1 MPLSLPAL
9 SVRKKDQLVLGKW
22 VRATTTPGGLV
33 RRARIILLA
42 SQGQSNRQ
50 IGLKVGCTAVVVSQ
64 WRRRYR
70 SQGLAGLQD
79 RGRPGR
85 PAKITVEE
93 KKRIVTRVCA
103 APPAY
108 LSRWSVRTL
117 AREMGYPA
125 SVVHLILQ
133 EHDLHPHRL
142 RTFNFSPDPCFE
154 EKLLEVVGLYM
165 NPPENAAVLCVDE
178 KTGIQALD
186 RTQPMLPLRAKKPRS
201 WSNEYVRHGTRTLL
215 AALEIKTGK
224 VTAHVR
230 DNRRSE
236 TFLEFMDAVV
246 ARHGRQRLCVVMDN
260 LNTHLNAAA
269 LDWLAHHPRVSFH
282 YTPTHASWVNLVEC
296 FFSILTRQGLQQAVH
311 LSARELTRFL
321 KNYIRAYNKTCGPF
335 TWTKGPNKL
344 KRIIELTK
352 QYQDRYVRN

>member
-1 MPLSLPAL
+1 MPSSLPAL
-9 SVRKKDQLVLGKW
+9 SVNKKDRSVLEKW

-50 IGLKVGCTAVVVSQ
+50 IALKVGCTAHVVGQ
-64 WRRRYR
+64 WRRRYQ

-79 RGRPGR
+79 RVRPGR

-93 KKRIVTRVCA
+93 KKKIVTRVCG
-103 APPAY
+103 APPAW

-154 EKLLEVVGLYM
+154 EKLLEVVGLYLK
-165 NPPENAAVLCVDE
+165 PPENAVVLCVDE

-224 VTAHVR
+224 VTAHVC

-246 ARHGRQRLCVVMDN
+246 ASHGGQRLCVVMDN

-269 LDWLAHHPRVSFH
+269 MDWLARHPRVSFH

-311 LSARELTRFL
+311 LSAQELTRFL
-321 KNYIRAYNKTCGPF
+321 KDYIRAYNKTCGPF

>member
-1 MPLSLPAL
+1 MPAALEALRVSKSDRLELEAILRRHTVEASLA
-9 SVRKKDQLVLGKW
+9 
-22 VRATTTPGGLV
+22 
-33 RRARIILLA
+33 RRARIILLSA
-42 SQGQSNRQ
+42 EGVPNRQ
-50 IGLKVGCTAVVVSQ
+50 IAQTVGCKAHVVGQ
-64 WRRRYR
+64 WRKRYETEGL
-70 SQGLAGLQD
+70 QGLED
-79 RGRPGR
+79 KERPGR
-85 PAKITVEE
+85 PTLIGPAIKQQVVN
-93 KKRIVTRVCA
+93 KVCA
-103 APPAY
+103 SPPKH

-117 AREMGYPA
+117 AKAVKLAP

-154 EKLLEVVGLYM
+154 DKLLEVVGLYM
-165 NPPENAAVLCVDE
+165 TPPKGAVVLCVDE

-186 RTQPMLPLRAKKPRS
+186 RTQPLLPLRAGQARS

-215 AALEIKTGK
+215 AALEVQSGK

-246 ARHGRQRLCVVMDN
+246 AEHPQQRLCVVMDN
-260 LNTHLNAAA
+260 LNTHCNEAARQ
-269 LDWLAHHPRVSFH
+269 WLAQHPKVSFH

-311 LSARELTRFL
+311 RSGKELERFL
-321 KNYIRAYNKTCGPF
+321 KTYIKEYNERCGPF
-335 TWTKGPNKL
+335 TWTKGPKKL

-352 QYQDRYVRN
+352 QFQAKYATH